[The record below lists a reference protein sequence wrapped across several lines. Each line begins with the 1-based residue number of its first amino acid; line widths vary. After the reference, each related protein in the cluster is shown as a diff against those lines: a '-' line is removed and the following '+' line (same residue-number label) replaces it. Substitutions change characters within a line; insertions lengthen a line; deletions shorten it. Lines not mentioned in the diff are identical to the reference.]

1 MTTRHLRHG
10 LCFFVFFLASSVAV
24 FPQAPLTVGPLT
36 VTIPQGWTRQEFFG
50 TVKYYSPDSTPQQFL
65 RVQFLPAEETPQ
77 SVAQR
82 HSTIIGNLA
91 GIMKPGTSPQNG
103 VTGNFIWSKIDVQM
117 PNNPP
122 ETMIWYSAKAG
133 STYVAVGLE
142 TTSPD
147 LLARNLPAVNAMLA
161 RASLKGASAP
171 PAILNAPNGNVP
183 GSNAS
188 GGAPGAVGLATLD
201 EYIFTAPAGWAAQKL
216 SDAIMLSSPPS
227 ETNEKCLLYLMP
239 MRPAGANLLQ
249 DAYNAF
255 RDVWLHNFVLRN
267 QTPAGFAFPESIIH
281 GYSGQG
287 WEYVIVR
294 KGIAQPNNPQESRLG
309 FVMVAKL
316 DNRVAVIS
324 GLSKD
329 PLVSACMGENRGT
342 TNWPKFFYSLSFKSW
357 QAGDQTPAL
366 RKLLAGEWIAATAT
380 AGDMITFAGNGRF
393 ANAAAA
399 QQYHLTANE
408 LITTTQA
415 YFGNGSYTLRG
426 NAITLAQ
433 DDKRTTNG
441 FYRIEQE
448 SKDEGRTWADV
459 FYLMRTS
466 TVDGQEYELRF
477 KRNR

>member
-10 LCFFVFFLASSVAV
+10 LCFITLILASSGAA
-24 FPQAPLTVGPLT
+24 FAQAPLTVGPLT
-36 VTIPQGWTRQEFFG
+36 VTLPPGWAKNDFFG
-50 TVKYYSPDSTPQQFL
+50 TVKYFSPDSTQQQFL
-65 RVQFLPAEETPQ
+65 RMQFLPAEETTK

-82 HSTIIGNLA
+82 HSEIIGNLA
-91 GIMKPGTSPQNG
+91 GIMRPGTTQQNG
-103 VTGNFIWSKIDVQM
+103 VTGNFIWSRIEVQL
-117 PNNPP
+117 PSQPP
-122 ETMIWYSAKAG
+122 QTMIIYSAKAG

-142 TTSPD
+142 TSSPD

-171 PAILNAPNGNVP
+171 PAVSNAPNGNAP
-183 GSNAS
+183 AGNAS
-188 GGAPGAVGLATLD
+188 GRPGATGLATLD

-227 ETNEKCLLYLMP
+227 ETNEKCLLYLLP
-239 MRPAGANLLQ
+239 MRPASANLLQ
-249 DAYNAF
+249 DANNAF
-255 RDVWLHNFVLRN
+255 RDMWLRSFVLRN

-316 DNRVAVIS
+316 DNRIAVIS

-342 TNWPKFFYSLSFKSW
+342 TNWPKFFYSLSFKNW
-357 QAGDQTPAL
+357 QAGDQTQTM

-380 AGDMITFAGNGRF
+380 AGDKITFAGNGRF

-415 YFGNGSYTLRG
+415 YFGNGNYTLRG
-426 NAITLAQ
+426 NAITLTQ
-433 DDKRTTNG
+433 DDNRVDRG
-441 FYRIEQE
+441 FFRVEQE
-448 SKDEGRTWADV
+448 SKDDGRTWADV
-459 FYLMRTS
+459 LYLMRTS
-466 TVDGQEYELRF
+466 SVDGAEYELRF
-477 KRNR
+477 KKQ

>member
-10 LCFFVFFLASSVAV
+10 LCFFAFLLASSTV
-24 FPQAPLTVGPLT
+24 FAQVPLTVGPLT
-36 VTIPQGWTRQEFFG
+36 VTLPPGWTKNDFFG
-50 TVKYYSPDSTPQQFL
+50 TVKYFSPDSTPQQFL
-65 RVQFLPAEETPQ
+65 RIQFLPAEETTK
-77 SVAQR
+77 SAAQR
-82 HSTIIGNLA
+82 HSEIIGNLA
-91 GIMKPGTSPQNG
+91 GIVRPGTTQQNG
-103 VTGNFIWSKIDVQM
+103 VTGNFIWSRIEVQL
-117 PNNPP
+117 PSQPP
-122 ETMIWYSAKAG
+122 QTMIIYSAKAG

-142 TTSPD
+142 TSSPD
-147 LLARNLPAVNAMLA
+147 LLARHLPAVNAMLSH
-161 RASLKGASAP
+161 ASLKGASAP
-171 PAILNAPNGNVP
+171 PAISNAPNGNSP
-183 GSNAS
+183 AGNAPR
-188 GGAPGAVGLATLD
+188 GAPGAVGLATLD

-227 ETNEKCLLYLMP
+227 ETNEKCLLYLLP
-239 MRPAGANLLQ
+239 MRPASANLLQ
-249 DAYNAF
+249 DASNAF
-255 RDVWLHNFVLRN
+255 RDVWLRNFVLRN

-287 WEYVIVR
+287 WEYVIIR
-294 KGIAQPNNPQESRLG
+294 RGIAQPNNPQESRLG

-316 DNRVAVIS
+316 DNRLAVIS

-342 TNWPKFFYSLSFKSW
+342 TNWPKFFYSLSFRNW
-357 QAGDQTPAL
+357 QPGDQTQTM

-380 AGDMITFAGNGRF
+380 AGDKITFAGNGRF

-399 QQYHLTANE
+399 QQYHLGTNE

-426 NAITLAQ
+426 NAITLVQ
-433 DDKRTTNG
+433 DDKRITNG
-441 FYRIEQE
+441 FFRVEQE

-466 TVDGQEYELRF
+466 TVDGQDYELKYGKMR
-477 KRNR
+477 

>member
-1 MTTRHLRHG
+1 MTTWHLRHG
-10 LCFFVFFLASSVAV
+10 LCFFAFFLATSLAV

-36 VTIPQGWTRQEFFG
+36 VTLPPGWTKNDFFG
-50 TVKYYSPDSTPQQFL
+50 TVKYFSPDSTKQQFL
-65 RVQFLPAEETPQ
+65 RLQFLPAEETTK
-77 SVAQR
+77 SAAQR
-82 HSTIIGNLA
+82 HSEIVGNLA
-91 GIMKPGTSPQNG
+91 SIVRPGTSQQNG
-103 VTGNFIWSKIDVQM
+103 VTGNFIWSRIEVQL
-117 PNNPP
+117 PP
-122 ETMIWYSAKAG
+122 QPPQTMIIYSAKAG
-133 STYVAVGLE
+133 STYVAIGLE
-142 TTSPD
+142 TDHPEM
-147 LLARNLPAVNAMLA
+147 LARNLPAVEAMLT

-171 PAILNAPNGNVP
+171 PAVSNPPNGNAP
-183 GSNAS
+183 AGNAS
-188 GGAPGAVGLATLD
+188 GRPGATGLATLD
-201 EYIFTAPAGWAAQKL
+201 EYVFTAPAGWAAQKL

-239 MRPAGANLLQ
+239 MRPASTNLLQ

-255 RDVWLHNFVLRN
+255 RDVWLRGFVLRN

-316 DNRVAVIS
+316 DNRLAVIS

-342 TNWPKFFYSLSFKSW
+342 TNWPKFFYSLSFRNW
-357 QAGDQTPAL
+357 QPGDQTQTM

-380 AGDMITFAGNGRF
+380 AGDKITFAGNGRF

-399 QQYHLTANE
+399 QQYHLTPNE

-415 YFGNGSYTLRG
+415 YFGNGNYTLRG

-433 DDKRTTNG
+433 DDHRTDHG
-441 FYRIEQE
+441 FFRVEQE
-448 SKDEGRTWADV
+448 SRDEGRTWADV
-459 FYLMRTS
+459 LYLMRTS
-466 TVDGQEYELRF
+466 SVDGAEYELRF
-477 KRNR
+477 KKDR

>member
-1 MTTRHLRHG
+1 MARTQRK
-10 LCFFVFFLASSVAV
+10 LALLFACIALTGSM
-24 FPQAPLTVGPLT
+24 PLSGQGTPYTAGPLG
-36 VTIPQGWTRQEFFG
+36 VTIPPGWTKIDTFG
-50 TVKYYSPDSTPQQFL
+50 TVSFNSPDSTPQQFFS
-65 RVQFLPAEETPQ
+65 VQFATEGTTQ
-77 SVAQR
+77 NVSQR
-82 HSTIIGNLA
+82 HSTIIGNLS
-91 GIMKPGTSPQNG
+91 GIMRPGTTPQNG
-103 VTGNFIWSKIDVQM
+103 TTGNFIWTRIEVQM
-117 PNNPP
+117 PTGP
-122 ETMIWYSAKAG
+122 ETMVWYSAKAG
-133 STYVAVGLE
+133 STYVAVGVR
-142 TTSPD
+142 TTSAN
-147 LLARNLPAVNAMLA
+147 LLARNLPAVEAMLT

-171 PAILNAPNGNVP
+171 PAVTNAPNGIAPAGKV
-183 GSNAS
+183 S

-249 DAYNAF
+249 DATNSF

-267 QTPAGFAFPESIIH
+267 QTPAGFAFPEAIVH
-281 GYSGQG
+281 GMSGQG

-316 DNRVAVIS
+316 DNRIAVIS

-342 TNWPKFFYSLSFKSW
+342 TNWPKFFYSLSFRNW
-357 QAGDQTPAL
+357 QPGDQTPTM
-366 RKLLAGEWIAATAT
+366 RKALAGEWIAATAT
-380 AGDMITFAGNGRF
+380 AGDLITFAGNGRF

-399 QQYHLTANE
+399 QQYHLGTNE

-426 NAITLAQ
+426 NAITMKQ
-433 DDKRTTNG
+433 DDGKTTPG
-441 FYRIEQE
+441 FFRIEQE
-448 SKDEGRTWADV
+448 SKDDGRTWADA

-466 TVDGQEYELRF
+466 SVDGQEYELRF

>member
-10 LCFFVFFLASSVAV
+10 LCFFAFLLVTSVTVFS
-24 FPQAPLTVGPLT
+24 QAPLTVGPLT
-36 VTIPQGWTRQEFFG
+36 VTIPPGWTKNEFFG
-50 TVKYYSPDSTPQQFL
+50 TVKYYSPDSTKQQFL
-65 RVQFLPAEETPQ
+65 RMQFLPPEQLTQ
-77 SVAQR
+77 DLRQR

-91 GIMKPGTSPQNG
+91 GIMRPGSTPQNG
-103 VTGNFIWSKIDVQM
+103 VTGNFIWTRVEVQM

-122 ETMIWYSAKAG
+122 ETMIFYSAKAG
-133 STYVAVGLE
+133 STYVAIGLE
-142 TTSPD
+142 TDYPEM
-147 LLARNLPAVNAMLA
+147 LARNLPAVEAMLT

-171 PAILNAPNGNVP
+171 PAVSNAPNGNAP
-183 GSNAS
+183 AGNAS
-188 GGAPGAVGLATLD
+188 GRPGATGLATLD
-201 EYIFTAPAGWAAQKL
+201 EYVFTAPAGWAAQKL

-239 MRPAGANLLQ
+239 MRPASANLLQ

-316 DNRVAVIS
+316 DNRIAVIS

-342 TNWPKFFYSLSFKSW
+342 TNWPKFFYSLSFKNW
-357 QAGDQTPAL
+357 QPGDQTQTM
-366 RKLLAGEWIAATAT
+366 RKLLSGEWIAATAT
-380 AGDMITFAGNGRF
+380 AGDKITFAGNGRF

-399 QQYHLTANE
+399 QQYHLGTNE

-426 NAITLAQ
+426 NAITLTQ
-433 DDKRTTNG
+433 DDNRVDHG
-441 FYRIEQE
+441 FFRVEQE

-459 FYLMRTS
+459 LYLMRTS
-466 TVDGQEYELRF
+466 SVDGAEYELRF
-477 KRNR
+477 KKQ

>member
-1 MTTRHLRHG
+1 MVRSKARLA
-10 LCFFVFFLASSVAV
+10 LSLVCFVITCSMHVFA
-24 FPQAPLTVGPLT
+24 QAPLTIGPLT
-36 VTIPQGWTRQEFFG
+36 VTIPPGWTKNEFFG
-50 TVKYYSPDSTPQQFL
+50 TVKYYSPDSTKQQFL
-65 RVQFLPAEETPQ
+65 RMQFLPPEQLTQ
-77 SVAQR
+77 DLRQR

-91 GIMKPGTSPQNG
+91 GIMRPGSTPQNG
-103 VTGNFIWSKIDVQM
+103 VTGNFIWTRVEVQM

-122 ETMIWYSAKAG
+122 ETMIFYSAKAG
-133 STYVAVGLE
+133 STYVAIGLE
-142 TTSPD
+142 TDHPEM
-147 LLARNLPAVNAMLA
+147 LARNLPAVEAMLT

-171 PAILNAPNGNVP
+171 PAVSNAPNGNAP
-183 GSNAS
+183 AGNAS
-188 GGAPGAVGLATLD
+188 GRPGATGLATLD
-201 EYIFTAPAGWAAQKL
+201 EYVFTAPAGWAAQKL

-227 ETNEKCLLYLMP
+227 ETNEKCLLYLLP
-239 MRPAGANLLQ
+239 MRPASANLLQ

-316 DNRVAVIS
+316 DNRIAVIS

-342 TNWPKFFYSLSFKSW
+342 TNWPKFFYSLSFKNW
-357 QAGDQTPAL
+357 QPGDQTQTM
-366 RKLLAGEWIAATAT
+366 RRLLAGEWIAATAT
-380 AGDMITFAGNGRF
+380 AGDKITFAGNGRF

-399 QQYHLTANE
+399 QQYHLTPNE

-415 YFGNGSYTLRG
+415 YFGNGNYTLRG
-426 NAITLAQ
+426 NAITLTQ
-433 DDKRTTNG
+433 DDNRIDHG
-441 FYRIEQE
+441 FFRVEQE

-459 FYLMRTS
+459 LYLMRTS
-466 TVDGQEYELRF
+466 SVDGAEYELRF
-477 KRNR
+477 KKQ

>member
-10 LCFFVFFLASSVAV
+10 LCFITLILASSGAA
-24 FPQAPLTVGPLT
+24 FAQAPLTVGPLT
-36 VTIPQGWTRQEFFG
+36 VTLPPGFTKNEFFG
-50 TVKYYSPDSTPQQFL
+50 TVKYFSPDSTPQQFL
-65 RVQFLPAEETPQ
+65 RIQFLPAEETTK
-77 SVAQR
+77 SAAQR
-82 HSTIIGNLA
+82 HSEIIGNLA
-91 GIMKPGTSPQNG
+91 GIMRPGTTQQNG
-103 VTGNFIWSKIDVQM
+103 VTGNFIWSRIEVQL
-117 PNNPP
+117 PSQPP
-122 ETMIWYSAKAG
+122 QTMIIYSAKAG

-142 TTSPD
+142 TSSPD
-147 LLARNLPAVNAMLA
+147 LLAKNLPAVNAMLA
-161 RASLKGASAP
+161 RASLKGGSAP
-171 PAILNAPNGNVP
+171 PAVSNAPNGNAP
-183 GSNAS
+183 DGNAS
-188 GGAPGAVGLATLD
+188 GRPGATGLATLD
-201 EYIFTAPAGWAAQKL
+201 EYVFTAPAGWAKQKL

-239 MRPAGANLLQ
+239 MRPASSNLLQ

-255 RDVWLHNFVLRN
+255 RDVWLRGFVLRN

-316 DNRVAVIS
+316 DNRIAVIS

-342 TNWPKFFYSLSFKSW
+342 TNWPKFFYSLSFKNW
-357 QAGDQTPAL
+357 QPGDQTQTM

-380 AGDMITFAGNGRF
+380 AGDKITFAANGRF

-399 QQYHLTANE
+399 QQYHLGTNE

-415 YFGNGSYTLRG
+415 YFGNGNYTLRG
-426 NAITLAQ
+426 NAITLTQ
-433 DDKRTTNG
+433 DDNRTDRG
-441 FYRIEQE
+441 FFRVEQE

-459 FYLMRTS
+459 LYLMRTS
-466 TVDGQEYELRF
+466 SVDGAEYELRF
-477 KRNR
+477 KKQ

>member
-10 LCFFVFFLASSVAV
+10 LCFFVFFLAISITV

-36 VTIPQGWTRQEFFG
+36 VTLPPGWTKNEFFG
-50 TVKYYSPDSTPQQFL
+50 TVKYFSPDSTQQQFL
-65 RVQFLPAEETPQ
+65 RIQFLPAEESTK

-82 HSTIIGNLA
+82 HSEIIGSLA
-91 GIMKPGTSPQNG
+91 GIMRPGTTRQNG
-103 VTGNFIWSKIDVQM
+103 VIGNFIWSKIEVQL
-117 PNNPP
+117 PSQPP
-122 ETMIWYSAKAG
+122 QTMIIYSAKTG
-133 STYVAVGLE
+133 STYVAIGLE
-142 TTSPD
+142 TDHPEM
-147 LLARNLPAVNAMLA
+147 LARNLPAVEAMLA

-171 PAILNAPNGNVP
+171 PAISNAPNGNAPAV
-183 GSNAS
+183 NAS
-188 GGAPGAVGLATLD
+188 GASGAVGLATLD
-201 EYIFTAPAGWAAQKL
+201 EYVFTAPAGWAAQKL

-239 MRPAGANLLQ
+239 MRPASANLLQ
-249 DAYNAF
+249 DANNAF
-255 RDVWLHNFVLRN
+255 RDVWLRGFVLRN

-287 WEYVIVR
+287 WEYVIIR
-294 KGIAQPNNPQESRLG
+294 RGIAQPNNPQESRLG

-316 DNRVAVIS
+316 DNRIAVIS

-342 TNWPKFFYSLSFKSW
+342 TNWPKFFYSLSFRNW
-357 QAGDQTPAL
+357 QPGDQTQTM

-415 YFGNGSYTLRG
+415 YFGNGNYTLRG
-426 NAITLAQ
+426 NAITLIQ
-433 DDKRTTNG
+433 DDNRTDHG
-441 FYRIEQE
+441 FFRVEQE

-459 FYLMRTS
+459 LYLMRTS
-466 TVDGQEYELRF
+466 SVDGAEYELRF

>member
-1 MTTRHLRHG
+1 MARSKAG
-10 LCFFVFFLASSVAV
+10 LTPFIVLVVATSSMHVFAQGTPYTA
-24 FPQAPLTVGPLT
+24 GPLS
-36 VTIPQGWTRQEFFG
+36 VTIPPGWTKIDTFG
-50 TVKYYSPDSTPQQFL
+50 TVSFNSPDSTPQQFFS
-65 RVQFLPAEETPQ
+65 VQFATEGTTQ
-77 SVAQR
+77 SVSQR
-82 HSTIIGNLA
+82 HSTIIGNLS
-91 GIMKPGTSPQNG
+91 GIMRPGTTPQNG
-103 VTGNFIWSKIDVQM
+103 TTGNFIWTRIEVQM
-117 PNNPP
+117 PTGP
-122 ETMIWYSAKAG
+122 ETMVWYSAKAG
-133 STYVAVGLE
+133 STYVALGVR
-142 TTSPD
+142 TTNAN
-147 LLARNLPAVNAMLA
+147 LLARNLPAVEAMLA

-171 PAILNAPNGNVP
+171 PAVTNAPNGIASA
-183 GSNAS
+183 GKAS

-239 MRPAGANLLQ
+239 MRPASANLLQ
-249 DAYNAF
+249 DATNAF

-316 DNRVAVIS
+316 DNRIAVIS

-342 TNWPKFFYSLSFKSW
+342 TNWPKFFYSLSFRNW
-357 QAGDQTPAL
+357 QPGDQTQAM

-380 AGDMITFAGNGRF
+380 AGDLITFAGNGRF
-393 ANAAAA
+393 ANTAAA

-415 YFGNGSYTLRG
+415 YFGNGSYALRG
-426 NAITLAQ
+426 NAITMKQ
-433 DDKRTTNG
+433 DDGKTTPG
-441 FYRIEQE
+441 FFRIEQE
-448 SKDEGRTWADV
+448 SKDDGRTWADA

-466 TVDGQEYELRF
+466 SVDGQEYELRF

>member
-10 LCFFVFFLASSVAV
+10 LCFFAFLLVSIATVFA
-24 FPQAPLTVGPLT
+24 QAPLTVGPLT
-36 VTIPQGWTRQEFFG
+36 VTIPPGWTKQEFFG
-50 TVKYYSPDSTPQQFL
+50 TVKFYSPGSTPQQFL
-65 RVQFLPAEETPQ
+65 RLQFLPTEETPQ
-77 SVAQR
+77 DVRQR
-82 HSTIIGNLA
+82 HSTIIGNLS
-91 GIMKPGTSPQNG
+91 GIMRPGTSPQNG
-103 VTGNFIWSKIDVQM
+103 VTGNFIWSRVEVQM

-147 LLARNLPAVNAMLA
+147 LLARNLPAVEAMLA
-161 RASLKGASAP
+161 RASLKGTSAP
-171 PAILNAPNGNVP
+171 PAVSNAPNGIAP
-183 GSNAS
+183 AGKAS
-188 GGAPGAVGLATLD
+188 GGTPGAVGLATLD
-201 EYIFTAPAGWAAQKL
+201 EYIFTAPASWAAQKL

-239 MRPAGANLLQ
+239 MRPAGTNLLQ
-249 DAYNAF
+249 DANNAF
-255 RDVWLHNFVLRN
+255 RDVWLHNFALRN
-267 QTPAGFAFPESIIH
+267 QTPAGFAFPESTIH

-316 DNRVAVIS
+316 DNRLAVIS

-342 TNWPKFFYSLSFKSW
+342 TNWPKFFYSLSFRNW
-357 QAGDQTPAL
+357 QPGDQTPTM

-380 AGDMITFAGNGRF
+380 AGDLITFAGNGRF
-393 ANAAAA
+393 ANTAAA
-399 QQYHLTANE
+399 QQYHLGINE

-426 NAITLAQ
+426 NAITMKQ
-433 DDKRTTNG
+433 DDGKTTPG
-441 FYRIEQE
+441 FFRIEQE
-448 SKDEGRTWADV
+448 SKDDGRTWADA

-466 TVDGQEYELRF
+466 SVDGQEYELRF